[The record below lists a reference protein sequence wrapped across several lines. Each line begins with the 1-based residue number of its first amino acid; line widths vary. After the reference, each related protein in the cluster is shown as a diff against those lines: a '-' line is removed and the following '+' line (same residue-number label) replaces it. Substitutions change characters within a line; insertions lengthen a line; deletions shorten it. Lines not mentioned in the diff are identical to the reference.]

1 MGDESQQKLSI
12 KSKSKSKSKK
22 DEMPD
27 DEDPNNLSFDNSA

>member
-12 KSKSKSKSKK
+12 KPKSKSKSKK